1 MRSRGWEDDDAVAA
15 GQPRV
20 RLVDT
25 DPVTRQLDAVYAAE
39 DSSLDPIL
47 AEIQHRTIREVTP
60 RAQSLPESS
69 SASSAMRWEKPT
81 SLS

>member
-1 MRSRGWEDDDAVAA
+1 MTRKD
-15 GQPRV
+15 RV
-20 RLVDT
+20 T
-25 DPVTRQLDAVYAAE
+25 EQLDAVYSTE

-47 AEIQHRTIREVTP
+47 AEIQQRTIREEAP
-60 RAQSLPESS
+60 SGQSPPASS

>member
-1 MRSRGWEDDDAVAA
+1 MK
-15 GQPRV
+15 
-20 RLVDT
+20 LVDT
-25 DPVTRQLDAVYAAE
+25 DRVTEHLDAVYATE

-47 AEIQHRTIREVTP
+47 AEIQQRTIREAAL
-60 RAQSLPESS
+60 RGQSLPANR

>member
-1 MRSRGWEDDDAVAA
+1 MNF
-15 GQPRV
+15 
-20 RLVDT
+20 VDT
-25 DPVTRQLDAVYAAE
+25 DRVTQQLDAVYATE

-47 AEIQHRTIREVTP
+47 AEIQQRTIREAAL
-60 RAQSLPESS
+60 RGQSPPASS